1 MLEIHRLKWSDC
13 LSHQIWPY
21 IEKGWKDEDKKIHF
35 FWGLGGAN
43 VPEIRE
49 VERLGEEWWYVDVG
63 YLTKQIT
70 RYPIPA
76 IHEKDLTY
84 FRIIKGGIHTK
95 GLATGGYTIA
105 TDETRLKDL
114 IKKGIDV
121 DFRGWQNN
129 DGHILLCP
137 SSPTV
142 TMWVNKMSQDDWCKK
157 MNEILLEYTDRPIKF
172 RNKPRPGNQWWETD
186 ITDDLEGAYALV
198 TNMSLSAIDAIKF
211 GIPAFTHK
219 DNVTSQITSQDISKI
234 EKPYKPSIETIFNW
248 LRFVAEHQFTLTE
261 IGSGLAYETL
271 NKHYE
276 NKIL

>member
-1 MLEIHRLKWSDC
+1 
-13 LSHQIWPY
+13 
-21 IEKGWKDEDKKIHF
+21 
-35 FWGLGGAN
+35 
-43 VPEIRE
+43 
-49 VERLGEEWWYVDVG
+49 
-63 YLTKQIT
+63 
-70 RYPIPA
+70 
-76 IHEKDLTY
+76 
-84 FRIIKGGIHTK
+84 
-95 GLATGGYTIA
+95 
-105 TDETRLKDL
+105 
-114 IKKGIDV
+114 
-121 DFRGWQNN
+121 
-129 DGHILLCP
+129 
-137 SSPTV
+137 
-142 TMWVNKMSQDDWCKK
+142 MSQDDWCKK
-157 MNEILLEYTDRPIKF
+157 MNEVLLEYTDRPIKF

-234 EKPYKPSIETIFNW
+234 DKPYKPSIETIFNW